1 MRLTQSKSATAPWM
15 VLHRLCRLG
24 IFNTEFWPCPVSL
37 SHNICVCGVT
47 VCDGVCVC
55 TSIGAQAV
63 CMGRCQKGIRD
74 V

>member
-37 SHNICVCGVT
+37 SNNICVCGVK
-47 VCDGVCVC
+47 VCVC

-63 CMGRCQKGIRD
+63 CMGWCQKGIRD